1 MNANLSEETYY
12 INTAKENASL
22 FLGSYLT
29 ALLQERSDKNHLPPV
44 FLCIGSD
51 RVSGDSLGPI
61 IGSHLSSLL
70 SDQFFVYGTLQHPVH
85 ALNLSETLHSIEQNH
100 SDRLLIAIDASL
112 GTKKHQGY
120 ITVAH
125 GSLSP
130 GAGVNKTLE
139 SAGDI
144 SITGIVNVN
153 NRFSHLMLQS
163 TRLSLVMTLAEC
175 ISRGI
180 CLSCQNLFSSQMS
193 STCLMPNTCPIP
205 SALSSSTR
213 FLPKVFKGAV

>member
-1 MNANLSEETYY
+1 MNPKLSEETYY

-51 RVSGDSLGPI
+51 RVTGDSLGPI
-61 IGSHLSSLL
+61 IGTRLSSLL
-70 SDQFFVYGTLQHPVH
+70 PEYFSVYGTLERPVH
-85 ALNLSETLHSIEQNH
+85 ALNLSDTLHDIYKNH
-100 SDRLLIAIDASL
+100 PDRLLVAIDASL
-112 GTKKHQGY
+112 GTQKHQGY

-144 SITGIVNVN
+144 SITGIVNIN
-153 NRFSHLMLQS
+153 NRFSHLMLQT
-163 TRLSLVMTLAEC
+163 TRISIVMILAEC
-175 ISRGI
+175 ISKGI
-180 CLSCQNLFSSQMS
+180 CLSCQNLFPEKRQ
-193 STCLMPNTCPIP
+193 
-205 SALSSSTR
+205 
-213 FLPKVFKGAV
+213 FLF

>member
-1 MNANLSEETYY
+1 MNAKLSEETYY

-29 ALLQERSDKNHLPPV
+29 TLLQERSDKNGLPPV

-51 RVSGDSLGPI
+51 RVPGDSLGPI
-61 IGSHLSSLL
+61 TGSRLSSLL
-70 SDQFFVYGTLQHPVH
+70 PDSFFIYGTLEHPVH
-85 ALNLSETLHSIEQNH
+85 ALNLSETLRFISKKHP
-100 SDRLLIAIDASL
+100 DRLVIAIDASL

-125 GSLSP
+125 GSISP

-139 SAGDI
+139 EAGDI
-144 SITGIVNVN
+144 AITGIVNVN

-163 TRLSLVMTLAEC
+163 TRLSTVMLLSEC
-175 ISRGI
+175 IAKGI
-180 CLSCQNLFSSQMS
+180 YLSCQNLSVSA
-193 STCLMPNTCPIP
+193 IP
-205 SALSSSTR
+205 YY
-213 FLPKVFKGAV
+213 AV

>member
-1 MNANLSEETYY
+1 MNANLSKETYY
-12 INTAKENASL
+12 IDAAKENASL

-29 ALLQERSDKNHLPPV
+29 AFMQERSDKNHLPPV

-51 RVSGDSLGPI
+51 RVAGDSLGPI
-61 IGSHLSSLL
+61 IGSRLSCALRDPFS
-70 SDQFFVYGTLQHPVH
+70 VYGTLQHPVH
-85 ALNLSETLHSIEQNH
+85 ALNLSDTLHVIEKKH
-100 SDRLLIAIDASL
+100 SDRLLIAVDASL

-144 SITGIVNVN
+144 AITGIVNVN

-163 TRLSLVMTLAEC
+163 TRLSLVMALAEC

-180 CLSCQNLFSSQMS
+180 CLSCQNLFPDQ
-193 STCLMPNTCPIP
+193 IP
-205 SALSSSTR
+205 SSRRASSACAMPCDLSRSHR
-213 FLPKVFKGAV
+213 FLPKVFRGAV

>member
-29 ALLQERSDKNHLPPV
+29 ALLQERSDKNSLPPV

-51 RVSGDSLGPI
+51 RVAGDSLGPI
-61 IGSHLSSLL
+61 IGTRLSSLL
-70 SDQFFVYGTLQHPVH
+70 PDQFSIYGTLEHPVH
-85 ALNLSETLHSIEQNH
+85 ALNLSETLRSIYEKH
-100 SDRLLIAIDASL
+100 PDRLLIAIDASL

-120 ITVAH
+120 VTVAH

-144 SITGIVNVN
+144 SITGIVNIN

-163 TRLSLVMTLAEC
+163 TRLSVVMMLAEC
-175 ISRGI
+175 IAKGI
-180 CLSCQNLFSSQMS
+180 CLSCQNLFPMKRQMIAA
-193 STCLMPNTCPIP
+193 TP
-205 SALSSSTR
+205 
-213 FLPKVFKGAV
+213 F